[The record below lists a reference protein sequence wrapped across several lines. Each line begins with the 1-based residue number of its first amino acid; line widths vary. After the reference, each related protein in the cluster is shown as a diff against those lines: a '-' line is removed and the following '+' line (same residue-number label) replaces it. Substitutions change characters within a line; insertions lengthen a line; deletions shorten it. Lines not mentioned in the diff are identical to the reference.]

1 LKIVFMGTPDF
12 AVTILKAIL
21 SSKHEITAVITQPDK
36 QKGRG
41 KEIQFS
47 AIKEYALAQGLPVLQ
62 PLKIKEYTAVEE
74 LRKLEADIFVVA
86 AFGQLISK
94 EILDMPKYGCIN
106 VHASLLPKYRGA
118 APIQWAIIN
127 GEAESGVTIMQMDEG
142 LDTGNMIMKYV
153 VPIEKEET
161 GSSLHDK
168 LAETGAKLCVDVLDG
183 IENGAMNAI
192 EQNNEEATYVKMIS
206 KELGQID
213 FKKSAVE
220 IERMVRGLT
229 PWPSA
234 YTSCKGRN
242 LKIWK
247 ADVVHEK
254 SEGDAGS
261 IARVTKSSIVVN
273 TGKELLEIKE
283 LQIEGKKKMDAG
295 SFLLGYELHAGEQL
309 GI

>member
-1 LKIVFMGTPDF
+1 MGTPDF

-62 PLKIKEYTAVEE
+62 PLKIKDDTVVEE

-86 AFGQLISK
+86 AFGQLLSK

-142 LDTGNMIMKYV
+142 LDTGNMIMKSV

-161 GSSLHDK
+161 GRSLHDK
-168 LAETGAKLCVDVLDG
+168 LAEAGAKLCVDVLDR
-183 IENGAMNAI
+183 IENGEINAI
-192 EQNNEEATYVKMIS
+192 EQNNEDATYVKMIS

-234 YTSCKGRN
+234 YTSCKGKN
-242 LKIWK
+242 MKIWK
-247 ADVVHEK
+247 AGVVHEK

-295 SFLLGYELHAGEQL
+295 SFLLGYELHAGEKL
-309 GI
+309 GN

>member
-1 LKIVFMGTPDF
+1 MKIVFMGTPDF
-12 AVTILKAIL
+12 AVIILKAIL

-47 AIKEYALAQGLPVLQ
+47 AVKECALAYGLPVLQ
-62 PLKIKEYTAVEE
+62 PLKIKDHAAVEE
-74 LRKLEADIFVVA
+74 LRNLEADIFVVA
-86 AFGQLISK
+86 AFGQLLSK

-127 GEAESGVTIMQMDEG
+127 GDAESGVTIMQMEEG
-142 LDTGNMIMKYV
+142 LDTGNMIMKSV

-161 GSSLHDK
+161 GRSLHDK
-168 LAETGAKLCVDVLDG
+168 LAEAGAQLCVDVLDR
-183 IENGAMNAI
+183 IEHSEI
-192 EQNNEEATYVKMIS
+192 TTVKQNNEEATYVKMLS
-206 KELGQID
+206 KESGQID
-213 FKKSAVE
+213 FKKAAIE
-220 IERMVRGLT
+220 IERMVRGLN

-254 SEGDAGS
+254 SSGDAGS
-261 IARVTKSSIVVN
+261 IARVTKSSILVN

-283 LQIEGKKKMDAG
+283 LQLEGKKKMDAG